1 MTSDLARPL
10 EIAAPT
16 PGRSLLLD
24 DIGVLVTN
32 DPACGP
38 WTAPLADA
46 AVVAVDGRVAWVGRS
61 ADAPACDDRWGA
73 EGSAVLPGWVD
84 SHTHLVF
91 AGDRAAE
98 FAARMADQ
106 PYTAGGIRTTVAATR
121 AASDQALRARAAALV
136 TEMRRQGTTTVE
148 IKSGYGL
155 DVATERRS
163 LAIAR
168 ELTDETTFLG
178 AHVVPEEYAGRGDD
192 YVDLV
197 VGEMLDACAPL
208 ARWVDVFCEVGAF
221 DLDQSRRVLDAGL
234 ARGLGARVHGHQL
247 SRTGAVALAVELG
260 AASVD
265 HCTELDA
272 DDVALLAG
280 AAPLGPDGT
289 ATARG
294 AAGRGTVA
302 TLLPVVELST
312 RRPMPDARAL
322 LDAGATVALA
332 SDCNPGSGYSSS
344 MPFAVALAVIQMR
357 MTPAEAVWAATAG
370 GAAALR
376 RQDVGRVA
384 VGARADLQV
393 LDAPDPVHVAYR
405 PGVPL
410 VRAVLG
416 GTGGV
421 RLP

>member
-1 MTSDLARPL
+1 MSPDLARPL
-10 EIAAPT
+10 EIPAPA

-32 DPACGP
+32 DPGRGP
-38 WTAPLADA
+38 WTAPLPDA
-46 AVVAVDGRVAWVGRS
+46 AVVVADGRIAWVGRS
-61 ADAPACDDRWGA
+61 VDAPTCDERWSA
-73 EGSAVLPGWVD
+73 EGRTVLPGWVD
-84 SHTHLVF
+84 SHAHLVF
-91 AGDRAAE
+91 AGDRSAE
-98 FAARMADQ
+98 FAARMADR
-106 PYTAGGIRTTVAATR
+106 PYVAGGIRTTVAATR
-121 AASDQALRARAAALV
+121 AATDEALRARAVALV
-136 TEMRRQGTTTVE
+136 AEMRRQGTTTVE

-178 AHVVPEEYAGRGDD
+178 AHVVPEEYVGRPDD

-197 VGEMLDACAPL
+197 LGEMLDACAPH

-221 DLDQSRRVLDAGL
+221 DLDQSRRVLEAGL

-272 DDVALLAG
+272 EDVALLAG
-280 AAPLGPDGT
+280 AAPAVPDGT
-289 ATARG
+289 TQG
-294 AAGRGTVA
+294 VAGRGTVA

-332 SDCNPGSGYSSS
+332 TDCNPGSGYSSS
-344 MPFAVALAVIQMR
+344 MPLAVALAVIQAR

-376 RQDVGRVA
+376 RADVGRVT

-410 VRAVLG
+410 VTAVLG
-416 GTGGV
+416 GTARA

>member
-32 DPACGP
+32 DPARGP

-46 AVVAVDGRVAWVGRS
+46 AVVVVDGRVAWVGRS

-221 DLDQSRRVLDAGL
+221 DLDQSRRVLEAGL

-265 HCTELDA
+265 HCTELDV

-280 AAPLGPDGT
+280 AAPVAPDGT

-294 AAGRGTVA
+294 AAGHGTVA

-312 RRPMPDARAL
+312 RRPAPDARAL

-344 MPFAVALAVIQMR
+344 MPLAVALAVIQMR